1 MIFRCFSLP
10 PPPSP
15 PCSLSLSP
23 SPPSLP
29 PLTSPAILPRFPSL
43 SIYLFVQSNL
53 SLFCFISLSICPSV
67 CPSVRPFVCLSVSPS
82 PSPPPPSHPSFARS
96 LTLSLSRPL
105 SHCHPPGSHSRH
117 SLKIAIQFKAVPRG
131 VIDYQ
136 VSGLI
141 SRALCAGGVSH
152 AFHQVGPSLCQF
164 LGSAYFGTDRPALA
178 EKSLGSRCDSIL
190 RSIVTTCYDTAMPS

>member
-10 PPPSP
+10 PPSLSSLLSLP
-15 PCSLSLSP
+15 LSLSP
-23 SPPSLP
+23 LPASPHLPCNPPSV
-29 PLTSPAILPRFPSL
+29 SL

-82 PSPPPPSHPSFARS
+82 PSPPPPSHPSFTRS

-152 AFHQVGPSLCQF
+152 AFHKVGPSLCQF